1 MLVRESQK
9 PFFWLFFS
17 IGFFLCIFLTI
28 NEYFSHQ
35 IFTKELH
42 TQITYCETLS
52 TDCGF
57 DALKQSDLKDLNANQ
72 KRIIELTSLVQSY
85 GSSMLKNLYIFLIF
99 LFIGILPVLGNLY
112 HEIRSNLR
120 LSR

>member
-35 IFTKELH
+35 IFAKELH

-57 DALKQSDLKDLNANQ
+57 DVLKKSDSKDLNANQ

-85 GSSMLKNLYIFLIF
+85 GPSMLKNLYIFLIF
-99 LFIGILPVLGNLY
+99 LLIGIMPVLRNLY
-112 HEIRSNLR
+112 QEIRSNLR